1 MWEAFLDIS
10 GWWVVECNTAKNCRV
25 EVKARNQAHYLVGLL
40 NSLEKEGM
48 MKKPKTKMWQW
59 IIRRGN
65 ARPEATFEYYSSEK
79 ELMEDLNSRD
89 FLNYALD
96 VVIIQRADWTCIE
109 VEL

>member
-48 MKKPKTKMWQW
+48 MKKPKTKKMWQW

-79 ELMEDLNSRD
+79 ELMEDLNS
-89 FLNYALD
+89 LD
-96 VVIIQRADWTCIE
+96 IVIIQRAEWTCIE